1 MDTLLIMSKTCFKV
15 RRPRLGAQMSAW
27 IATTIAVAAIA
38 MSAITAVNA
47 GSCGPGGTRNCF
59 NLPTTID
66 FSSVSVI
73 SKQIVSEEKNGQKQK
88 QPTGE
93 PPRRLRIRVRFLGQV
108 RDQDE
113 RQSLA
118 IPGHWS

>member
-47 GSCGPGGTRNCF
+47 GSCAPGSTQNCF
-59 NLPTTID
+59 NIPATID
-66 FSSVSVI
+66 FSSVSEI
-73 SKQIVSEEKNGQKQK
+73 SKQIVGEVKSGEKQSK
-88 QPTGE
+88 PTFE
-93 PPRRLRIRVRFLGQV
+93 PPAAAPYTGPIFEASPRPGRVPTVGYNW
-108 RDQDE
+108 
-113 RQSLA
+113 SLE
-118 IPGHWS
+118 